1 MLHKSVLLSPTTT
14 SRNSITAVTA
24 ETTETKSPVTS
35 MLLIH

>member
-14 SRNSITAVTA
+14 NRITAVTA